1 MRLRVV
7 TYLVVVLGISFALQ
21 ASSAPTEP
29 NFHGIDVSWYQKRID
44 WDVTARDKRIS
55 FVFIKATEGGRIQD
69 CNYRYNLENARRQG
83 IKVGSYHFLRPET
96 PVRLQFDN
104 FFSRVRVNEQDLIPV
119 IDIEDVP
126 EMGVLWKPQQ
136 AREYLKSFAD
146 LVEKHYGCK
155 PMIYTSNKFFVD
167 YLGRAFSDYPLFI
180 ARYGS
185 EEPTPQNGANWVLW
199 QFTKTGRV
207 DGIDHAVDLSRFNK
221 GYSLSSIA
229 FPKKRSASKNKDKVA
244 QNESKKKKAKA
255 AERKDDTK
263 AEKASKGKTVK
274 ASALTARVKDS
285 VKPGKNRKKDGK
297 KAEEK
302 KEAPKET
309 KKDNKKSR
317 REKVETA
324 KSEAQNVAAKGDQ
337 KVTKKKEKQ
346 TQKSDST
353 AGKKKESSSAN
364 KAQTQKK
371 QQSKSQKKR
380 GKSKKK

>member
-7 TYLVVVLGISFALQ
+7 TYLAFVLGIAFALQ
-21 ASSAPTEP
+21 ASPVPAEP

-44 WDVTARDKRIS
+44 WDVTARDKRVS

-136 AREYLKSFAD
+136 AREYLKGFAD

-180 ARYGS
+180 ARYGPD
-185 EEPTPQNGANWVLW
+185 EPTPQNGANWVLW

-221 GYSLSSIA
+221 GYNLSSIA
-229 FPKKRSASKNKDKVA
+229 FPKKRSGSKNKDKVT
-244 QNESKKKKAKA
+244 QKESKKNKTKP
-255 AERKDDTK
+255 AERKEETK
-263 AEKASKGKTVK
+263 AEKAGKTVK
-274 ASALTARVKDS
+274 ASALTARVTDS
-285 VKPGKNRKKDGK
+285 VRPGKKRKKNGK
-297 KAEEK
+297 QAEEK
-302 KEAPKET
+302 KETPKET
-309 KKDNKKSR
+309 KKENKKNQ
-317 REKVETA
+317 REKVEASKPETQNA
-324 KSEAQNVAAKGDQ
+324 AQKESQ

-353 AGKKKESSSAN
+353 AGKKKAASTAK
-364 KAQTQKK
+364 KAQKQKK